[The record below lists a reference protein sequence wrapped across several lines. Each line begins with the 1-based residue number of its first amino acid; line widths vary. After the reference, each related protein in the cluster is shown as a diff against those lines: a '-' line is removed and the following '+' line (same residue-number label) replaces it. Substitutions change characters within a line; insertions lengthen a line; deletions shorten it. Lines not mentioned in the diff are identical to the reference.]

1 MTQPFVDGCSQ
12 RTVRQAC
19 ALGPASATL
28 GAWGKFR
35 PGAVVVVSSM
45 LLAGCAGTG
54 GPPVACPAIG
64 WLNNVL
70 VKLEGDV
77 SAVAE
82 VQGCVNGVCSQ
93 VVRPPTTDVPV
104 EIITPAPGGTIDETG
119 QKSHP
124 PRELLSPY
132 MATPLDEDSWV
143 INLDMDT
150 PRSSLYGLSLPTG
163 RSSSR
168 ASSPWIGFG

>member
-1 MTQPFVDGCSQ
+1 
-12 RTVRQAC
+12 
-19 ALGPASATL
+19 
-28 GAWGKFR
+28 
-35 PGAVVVVSSM
+35 M

-70 VKLEGDV
+70 VELEGDV

-82 VQGCVNGVCSQ
+82 VQGCVDDVCSQ

-150 PRSSLYGLSLPTG
+150 PEIVTV
-163 RSSSR
+163 R
-168 ASSPWIGFG
+168 ALAADGTVLVEGEFTLDWVRVGGSEQCGGPEEAGPVTLTVP